1 MHMPS
6 ELHLVYMVS
15 INRSAFELYKTYY
28 SHRHEL
34 QLHGTH
40 KHGRP
45 QGGASVG
52 RRPPLENL
60 KKNKKKKEKKKKKK
74 KKKEKK
80 EEKKKK
86 F

>member
-1 MHMPS
+1 MPS

-40 KHGRP
+40 KFHP
-45 QGGASVG
+45 IVKYKHYQISSGARASLLLLQQISEQMESSKG
-52 RRPPLENL
+52 PCSSGTYIGIFQ
-60 KKNKKKKEKKKKKK
+60 K
-74 KKKEKK
+74 
-80 EEKKKK
+80 
-86 F
+86 